1 MNALKTLLYMG
12 LMHGFFTF
20 YFPYQL
26 ASLETSI
33 LDFGNFRYVAFL
45 PWIAGTWTIIWC
57 SIDIIRLGGGTPA
70 HLDPPKTLI
79 VNGPYRHVRNPIYL
93 GALLVILGYML
104 WFGSRLLI
112 VYFSF
117 AALAF
122 HTLIALIE
130 EPILRNSF
138 GDAYEEYLQQV
149 PRWIPRFK

>member
-12 LMHGFFTF
+12 IMHGFFTF

-33 LDFGNFRYVAFL
+33 FDFGNFRYVALL
-45 PWIAGTWTIIWC
+45 PWIAGTLTIIRC

-93 GALLVILGYML
+93 GALLVILGYIL
-104 WFGSRLLI
+104 WFGSRLLVI
-112 VYFSF
+112 YFLF

-138 GDAYEEYLQQV
+138 GAAYEEYLQQV

>member
-12 LMHGFFTF
+12 VMHGFFTF

-33 LDFGNFRYVAFL
+33 LDFGIFRYVAFL
-45 PWIAGTWTIIWC
+45 PWIAGTLIIIWC
-57 SIDIIRLGGGTPA
+57 SVDMIRLGRGTPA
-70 HLDPPKTLI
+70 HLDPPKTLL
-79 VNGPYRHVRNPIYL
+79 VNGLYHHVRNPIYL
-93 GALLVILGYML
+93 GALLVIVGYIL

-112 VYFSF
+112 VYFFF

-138 GDAYEEYLQQV
+138 GAAYEAYLKRV
-149 PRWIPRFK
+149 PRWIPRLK